1 MIVTQEKAKM
11 PGNNSAGDSN
21 KGDNKRMVRSVCTCS
36 GNVPPFRCLA
46 PWPWQWKTNRGGAE
60 FCRRG
65 VMTQRLGGVGQE
77 AMEGR
82 EAGRREQE
90 RGKRKTKRERGR
102 EDEGRRV
109 EVEPHEDVCLVV
121 TTCELGNGI

>member
-1 MIVTQEKAKM
+1 
-11 PGNNSAGDSN
+11 
-21 KGDNKRMVRSVCTCS
+21 
-36 GNVPPFRCLA
+36 
-46 PWPWQWKTNRGGAE
+46 
-60 FCRRG
+60 
-65 VMTQRLGGVGQE
+65 MTQRLGGVGQE